1 MKRNRL
7 QLLILSSI
15 FTAIIGILAQITIPF
30 PLVPITGQTLAI
42 GLAATILGARYG
54 TISTLLYIAVGAIG
68 VPIFA
73 SMQGGIGAIV
83 GPTGGYLIGFIPTAY
98 FIGWYIEKTKLTFT
112 HVMIANLIGMIIT
125 LAFGTIWL
133 KISASLSWSVAIS
146 TGVLPFLIGGILK
159 AALTS
164 YIGVLVKKRLYSAR
178 LLPKEMI
185 NS

>member
-73 SMQGGIGAIV
+73 SMQGGIGAKV
-83 GPTGGYLIGFIPTAY
+83 SPTGG
-98 FIGWYIEKTKLTFT
+98 
-112 HVMIANLIGMIIT
+112 
-125 LAFGTIWL
+125 
-133 KISASLSWSVAIS
+133 
-146 TGVLPFLIGGILK
+146 
-159 AALTS
+159 
-164 YIGVLVKKRLYSAR
+164 
-178 LLPKEMI
+178 
-185 NS
+185 